1 MNTETAQNPF
11 PTSSESGSATVGL
24 NGNGSTESLHTFT
37 QRIHEAVDSLEQR
50 IGAGSEKVMSMQQ
63 EYGEAAR
70 EQVRANPLAA
80 VGIAFAVGFVLAK
93 ITR

>member
-1 MNTETAQNPF
+1 MNTETAQTPF
-11 PTSSESGSATVGL
+11 PTSTDTGASSTGL
-24 NGNGSTESLHTFT
+24 NGSTSESLHSFT

-50 IGAGSEKVMSMQQ
+50 IGTGSEKVMSMQQ

-93 ITR
+93 ISR

>member
-1 MNTETAQNPF
+1 MNTETAGNPF
-11 PTSSESGSATVGL
+11 PSTADTANPAGL
-24 NGNGSTESLHTFT
+24 NGSTESLHAFT

-50 IGAGSEKVMSMQQ
+50 IGEGSEKVMSLQQ

-70 EQVRANPLAA
+70 DQVRANPLAA
-80 VGIAFAVGFVLAK
+80 VGIAFAVGFLLAK